1 MKRNNR
7 IVGLV
12 ALALV
17 TIIAFVILYIND
29 DRSKAGANN
38 NTTTN
43 TENVAPVLDYD
54 EEAIDVA
61 GQEGI
66 TAAAKISKDGNFE
79 GYKVTTSVLGYNAD
93 ILVDVY
99 FDADGETLKHVV
111 VLEHEETRNLGSLV
125 AEQDFLSKF
134 VGIKPPVY
142 VESMDVTK
150 LLPTSET
157 VEKAEPG
164 ALIDGFYEVEA
175 ERDSKGFVYKL
186 TLTVQDGAIT
196 AVVWD
201 ATNEAGEHK
210 SYLSSVGKYV
220 MVEGNPTWKEQA
232 DALAASVIANQST
245 EGIVLAENGKTDS
258 VSGVSITVSNF
269 VSMVEDALVLAAG
282 GTIEDTP
289 APTGDVVPTKLDA
302 ITGAT
307 VSSEAMMKAVNK
319 AYVFITGYAK

>member
-17 TIIAFVILYIND
+17 TIIAFVILYMND
-29 DRSKAGANN
+29 DKSNSGTNN
-38 NTTTN
+38 NTITVTKD
-43 TENVAPVLDYD
+43 VAPVLDYD

-79 GYKVTTSVLGYNAD
+79 GYKVTTTVLGYNAD

-99 FDADGETLKHVV
+99 FDADAETLKHVV
-111 VLEHEETRNLGSLV
+111 VLEHEETRNLGSLI

-134 VGIKPPVY
+134 VGVKPPVY
-142 VESMDVTK
+142 VDGMDAST
-150 LLPTSET
+150 LLPTAEPGVKT
-157 VEKAEPG
+157 EPG
-164 ALIDGFYEVEA
+164 ALVDGIYEVVA
-175 ERDSKGFVYKL
+175 EKDGKGFIYKV
-186 TLTVQDGAIT
+186 TLTVLDGAIT
-196 AVVWD
+196 SVVWD

-232 DALAASVIANQST
+232 DALAASVIDNQST
-245 EGIVLAENGKTDS
+245 EGIILAENGKTDS
-258 VSGVSITVSNF
+258 VAGVSITVSNF

-282 GTIEDTP
+282 GTIDE
-289 APTGDVVPTKLDA
+289 APVSTGDVEAVKLDA
-302 ITGAT
+302 ISGAT
-307 VSSEAMMKAVNK
+307 VSSTAMMKAVNK
-319 AYVFITGYAK
+319 AYAFIAGNAN